1 MRNENMEMIK
11 NAPVTTYRAKADCL
25 IVIVLIDTFITL
37 TRTEIAKSETSDEID
52 DSRVSH
58 ASVSSSS
65 SSSLSLSLD
74 SASR

>member
-1 MRNENMEMIK
+1 MRNENMEIIK
-11 NAPVTTYRAKADCL
+11 NAPVTTYRARVDGL
-25 IVIVLIDTFITL
+25 IVLIDTFTTL
-37 TRTEIAKSETSDEID
+37 TRTEIAKSETSYEID

-65 SSSLSLSLD
+65 SSSLSFSMD